1 MEISVTELRT
11 ILNRIMGKHKD
22 LRSKGFSVEAC
33 RSMVNLM
40 DKDGNGKLGL
50 LEFNVLWNR
59 IRSYLAVFR
68 KFDLDK
74 SGSMS
79 AYEMRLALEA
89 AGFKL
94 SKRLHELI
102 VTRYAEPDLA
112 LDFDSFVC
120 CLVRLE
126 TMFLLALARA
136 HGPGPLALAHELL
149 AFVTSGGGGGVVT
162 SELLG
167 AFEHRGIYPLRGYL
181 PPSPGVSRHAALSW
195 RISELGEILRRH
207 HGLQEL
213 APAARPAQEPVAV
226 LGQIGCD
233 GNGKLN
239 AKSVILEGDREHSAG
254 GHVPLDLSELREYSL
269 FPGQVVIVE
278 GTNSTGKC
286 LVASRLYEGVP
297 LPFPAPAEPPPDP
310 EPRTVLV
317 ACGPY
322 TPSDGIGYEPL
333 SDLLDVV
340 ARDKP
345 DVCILFGP
353 FLDAQ
358 HEEVENCR
366 LLGSFSDIFKLC
378 LKTIIEG
385 TRSAGSRLVL
395 VPSQRDVAHD
405 PVYPQPPF
413 SYAELP
419 KEDKPRVHFVSDPCT
434 LEIHGTVFG
443 LTSTDLLFHMGAEE
457 ISSSPGVADRLTRI
471 LRHVLTQRSY
481 YPLFPPAEG
490 LNVDVEALCA
500 RAALPV
506 TPHVLVLPS
515 ELRFFVK
522 EVLGCVC
529 VNPGRLTKGR
539 AGGTFGRLL
548 LRPPEAAAP
557 RRNPCVSAH
566 VLRI

>member
-1 MEISVTELRT
+1 
-11 ILNRIMGKHKD
+11 
-22 LRSKGFSVEAC
+22 
-33 RSMVNLM
+33 
-40 DKDGNGKLGL
+40 
-50 LEFNVLWNR
+50 
-59 IRSYLAVFR
+59 
-68 KFDLDK
+68 
-74 SGSMS
+74 
-79 AYEMRLALEA
+79 
-89 AGFKL
+89 
-94 SKRLHELI
+94 
-102 VTRYAEPDLA
+102 
-112 LDFDSFVC
+112 
-120 CLVRLE
+120 
-126 TMFLLALARA
+126 
-136 HGPGPLALAHELL
+136 GPGPLALAHELL

-167 AFEHRGIYPLRGYL
+167 AFEHRRCPGGSRSWARSCGGTTGCRSWRRPPAPRRCRSRIPLFLPCIPLFLPRIPLFLPRIPPFRPTSCSFRPTSHLSPPHIPLFPPHILLFPSFPFRSSLIQLFPAFPISPLSSPSSSFLFPHFPFLFLLCPFLIPFFLSFSLLPHPGFPPFPPSASPPSRFSFLLHL
-181 PPSPGVSRHAALSW
+181 PPSPLPLPPLLPLSRRPFPNA
-195 RISELGEILRRH
+195 GLRER
-207 HGLQEL
+207 
-213 APAARPAQEPVAV
+213 RPLPQEPVAV

-286 LVASRLYEGVP
+286 LVASRLYEVP
-297 LPFPAPAEPPPDP
+297 ADP